1 MSKSILLERFNPSSL
16 RKVPMVFGPC
26 NQPTSPRQLAL
37 LTMFLPLAI
46 QGCSGTPSSQS
57 ASLPG
62 TGTPA
67 EDSRAVRSESSDG
80 SIVTLSVNAAND
92 AGVTTA
98 EAEMRG
104 LEASVNVTGE
114 VLANANTQ
122 IHVTTPVIGRVVKIL
137 VKIGDHVKLG
147 QDLMIIR
154 STDIE
159 QAESDLLQAE
169 QQVRSDL
176 KQNLVQIDCDTANA
190 AAQLK
195 LDEKVYARLRRLAED
210 KIVAEA
216 DLQAAETNYSKDKI
230 MLNSLGQKR
239 KAVVDLSA
247 EKMRLVTEPLKT
259 KLRLLGVTDDKI
271 VEVMKSQ
278 TVNPIDTVDA
288 TGEGIVVER
297 LINVGELIDPSKPL
311 FTIGNFQTVW
321 LKADVFEKD
330 ISKVNVGQPIEL
342 QVDSFPGRTFK
353 GRLDYVANQV
363 DADTRTLAVRAEVMN
378 PDQLL
383 KPKMFAQMRI
393 IVADQKV
400 LVVPT
405 AAVQDTSTSKVVY
418 VPRSN
423 NSFEERKVKIGAQTS
438 NYTEILQGLKPGEQV
453 VTQGSITLRAT
464 AVRMHA
470 T

>member
-1 MSKSILLERFNPSSL
+1 M
-16 RKVPMVFGPC
+16 
-26 NQPTSPRQLAL
+26 LAAL
-37 LTMFLPLAI
+37 IPFAI
-46 QGCSGTPSSQS
+46 QSCSGTTPSHTE
-57 ASLPG
+57 SLSGKEPG
-62 TGTPA
+62 NT
-67 EDSRAVRSESSDG
+67 DSGQTKSDKIDSSSS
-80 SIVTLSVNAAND
+80 SIVTLSDNAEKD

-98 EAEMRG
+98 SAEMRK

-137 VKIGDHVKLG
+137 VKIGDQVKLG

-176 KQNLVQIDCDTANA
+176 KQNLMQLDCDTANA
-190 AAQLK
+190 TAQLK
-195 LDEKVYARLRRLAED
+195 LDEKVYARLKRLAED

-216 DLQAAETNYSKDKI
+216 DLQSAETNYSKDKI
-230 MLNSLGQKR
+230 TLDSLVKKR
-239 KAVVDLSA
+239 NTLVELSA
-247 EKMRLVTEPLKT
+247 ERMRLVTEPVKT

-271 VEVMKSQ
+271 EEVMKTQ
-278 TVNPIDTVDA
+278 NVNPIDTVDA
-288 TGEGIVVER
+288 TGEGILVER
-297 LINVGELIDPSKPL
+297 LVNVGELIDPSKPL

-330 ISKVNVGQPIEL
+330 ISKIKLGQPIEL
-342 QVDSFPGRTFK
+342 QVDSFPDRTFK

-363 DADTRTLAVRAEVMN
+363 DADTRTLAVRAEVLN

-383 KPKMFAQMRI
+383 KPKMFAEMKI

-400 LVVPT
+400 LTVPT

-418 VPRSN
+418 IPISN
-423 NSFEERKVKIGAQTS
+423 NSFEERKVKIGSQSA
-438 NYTEILQGLKPGEQV
+438 NYTEILEGLKPGEQV
-453 VTQGSITLRAT
+453 VTQGSIGLRAT
-464 AVRMHA
+464 AVRMHS